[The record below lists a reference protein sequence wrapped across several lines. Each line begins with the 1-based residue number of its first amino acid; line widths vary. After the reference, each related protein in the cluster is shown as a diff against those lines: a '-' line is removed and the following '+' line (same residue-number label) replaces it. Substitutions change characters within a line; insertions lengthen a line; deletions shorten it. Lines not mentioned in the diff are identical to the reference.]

1 MPWIVLVAVFALLQ
15 FSVFGALVGRARGR
29 YGVNAPA
36 TTGHEMFE
44 RYYRVQYNTLEQIVV
59 FLPALFL
66 SAGYGFGEDWMS
78 AALGAVYLIGRQMYL
93 TSYVRD
99 PKSRGLGFG
108 LTVIPVAMLL
118 FNAGVGA
125 AYTLI

>member
-29 YGVNAPA
+29 YGVHAPA

-66 SAGYGFGEDWMS
+66 SAGYGFGGDWMS
-78 AALGAVYLIGRQMYL
+78 AALGAVYLIAPAFDL
-93 TSYVRD
+93 PSEVRD
-99 PKSRGLGFG
+99 PNSRGLGFG
-108 LTVIPVAMLL
+108 LTVIPVEMLL

>member
-29 YGVNAPA
+29 YGVHAPA

-125 AYTLI
+125 AYALI

>member
-78 AALGAVYLIGRQMYL
+78 AALGAVYLIGRQVYL

-125 AYTLI
+125 AYALI

>member
-29 YGVNAPA
+29 YGVHAPA

-78 AALGAVYLIGRQMYL
+78 AALGAVYLIGRQVYL

-125 AYTLI
+125 AYALI